1 MKDKNWIEIVKKQTE
16 LRHFGSMAI
25 RKAQKGEHISA
36 QEIDL
41 LFRAAY
47 AGEAV
52 TPGQLAMA
60 MGVRKT
66 VISRLV
72 EQLAAKQY
80 IEKEPVKTDRRS
92 YELHV
97 TEEGKR
103 EIDRMYH
110 YYLNPLY
117 VLKEGMG
124 EERFEELFELILEAN
139 RILAGEQTK
148 EKERIR

>member
-1 MKDKNWIEIVKKQTE
+1 MKEKNWIEIVKKQTE

-47 AGEAV
+47 AREAV
-52 TPGQLAMA
+52 TPGQLAVA

-80 IEKEPVKTDRRS
+80 IEKEPVKTDKRS
-92 YELHV
+92 YKLRV
-97 TEEGKR
+97 TDEGKK
-103 EIDRMYH
+103 EIDRMYY

-124 EERFEELFELILEAN
+124 EDRFEELFQLIFEAN
-139 RILAGEQTK
+139 QILAEEQTK
-148 EKERIR
+148 EKE

>member
-41 LFRAAY
+41 LFRAAC
-47 AGEAV
+47 AREAV
-52 TPGQLAMA
+52 TPGQLAVA

-72 EQLAAKQY
+72 EHLAAKQY
-80 IEKEPVKTDRRS
+80 IEKEPVKTDKRS
-92 YELHV
+92 YKLRV
-97 TEEGKR
+97 TDEGKK
-103 EIDRMYH
+103 EIDRMYY

-124 EERFEELFELILEAN
+124 EDRFEELFELIFEAN
-139 RILAGEQTK
+139 QILAEEQTK
-148 EKERIR
+148 EKE